1 MRSRQIRGNPTG
13 TETVIGTFNRY
24 NVMAL
29 IAREYPFRIGLSVKL
44 NRQPLLPGWLSALL
58 SIAFVMSAIAVL
70 IFAYLTVQHLMNNP
84 SSGNETGGGLG
95 GGLTEVDGE
104 LAPVPIVAGAT
115 SLAPTPLPTIGAW
128 EGNDRVNILL
138 VGIDRRPGE
147 AFVSRTDS
155 MMVISINPET
165 DSASILSIPRDL
177 YVQIPGYGQDRINT
191 AVVYGSREGDYLDG
205 AALAMQTVS
214 SNLGIPVNHFVMVDF
229 SAFVRIIDLLEGVD
243 VEVPYDINDS
253 LYPDMDYGYD
263 PLYIP
268 AGLQHFDGETALKYA
283 RTRHAD
289 SDFNRA
295 YRQQQVLFAARRKAL
310 DLGLGQML
318 VRAPSLYREV
328 ESGIRTDLSLEQILR
343 LAKTVGDLPSE
354 SIRSEVLDQ
363 DYVTSYRTPGGASVL
378 LLNADVAMPL
388 IQSLFSQ

>member
-1 MRSRQIRGNPTG
+1 M
-13 TETVIGTFNRY
+13 
-24 NVMAL
+24 
-29 IAREYPFRIGLSVKL
+29 
-44 NRQPLLPGWLSALL
+44 L
-58 SIAFVMSAIAVL
+58 SIAFVISAIAVL
-70 IFAYLTVQHLMNNP
+70 FFAYLTVDHLLSQP
-84 SSGNETGGGLG
+84 PGGAEGEGGLG
-95 GGLTEVDGE
+95 GGLSPVDGG

-115 SLAPTPLPTIGAW
+115 SAAPTPEPTISAW
-128 EGNDRVNILL
+128 EGNDRVNLL
-138 VGIDRRPGE
+138 LLGIDRRPGE

-191 AVVYGSREGDYLDG
+191 ALVYGSREGDYLDG

-214 SNLGIPVNHFVMVDF
+214 SNLGVPIHHFVMIDF
-229 SAFVRIIDLLEGVD
+229 SAFVRIIDLLEGIE
-243 VEVPYDINDS
+243 VEVPYDINDP

-268 AGLQHFDGETALKYA
+268 AGMNRFDGQTALKYA

-295 YRQQQVLFAARRKAL
+295 YRQQQVLYAVRRKAL
-310 DLGLGQML
+310 QLGIGDML
-318 VRAPSLYREV
+318 LRAPALYREV

-343 LAKTVGDLPSE
+343 LAKTVSDIPTE
-354 SIRSEVLDQ
+354 NMRNDVLDQ
-363 DYVTSYRTPGGASVL
+363 DYVTSFRTPAGASVL
-378 LLNADVAMPL
+378 LLNTEAANLL
-388 IQSLFSQ
+388 IQDLFGD